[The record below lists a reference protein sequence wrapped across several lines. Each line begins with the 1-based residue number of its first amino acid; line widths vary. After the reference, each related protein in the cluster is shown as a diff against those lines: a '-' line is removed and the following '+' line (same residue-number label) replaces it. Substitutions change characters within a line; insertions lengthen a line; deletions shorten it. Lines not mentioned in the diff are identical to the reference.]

1 MITVLIAG
9 ILGFIISFSA
19 IPLFIKQMQKLK
31 LGQLIREEGPAAH
44 QHKAG
49 TPTMAGLIFIPAA
62 VVAYLLA
69 LLINAAV
76 FGTSPVPS
84 ATALLTFGFTLGM
97 LGVGAADD
105 IMKFRNQGNEGL
117 TENQKTIGLL
127 AVTLPFAYLVFQ
139 FPNAAGVTPA
149 STAISFVRDL
159 PFDFMAAGAIGGTIL
174 MVLWITLISLS
185 GTNAVNFTDG
195 LDGLAGGA
203 TMTIFTGYL
212 AVTCLLYTSD
222 AADE

>member
-62 VVAYLLA
+62 IVAYLLA

-84 ATALLTFGFTLGM
+84 ATALLTLGFTLGM

-117 TENQKTIGLL
+117 E
-127 AVTLPFAYLVFQ
+127 
-139 FPNAAGVTPA
+139 
-149 STAISFVRDL
+149 S
-159 PFDFMAAGAIGGTIL
+159 
-174 MVLWITLISLS
+174 
-185 GTNAVNFTDG
+185 
-195 LDGLAGGA
+195 
-203 TMTIFTGYL
+203 
-212 AVTCLLYTSD
+212 
-222 AADE
+222 

>member
-49 TPTMAGLIFIPAA
+49 TPTMPGLIFIPAA

-76 FGTSPVPS
+76 P
-84 ATALLTFGFTLGM
+84 L
-97 LGVGAADD
+97 
-105 IMKFRNQGNEGL
+105 
-117 TENQKTIGLL
+117 
-127 AVTLPFAYLVFQ
+127 
-139 FPNAAGVTPA
+139 
-149 STAISFVRDL
+149 
-159 PFDFMAAGAIGGTIL
+159 TIL
-174 MVLWITLISLS
+174 
-185 GTNAVNFTDG
+185 
-195 LDGLAGGA
+195 
-203 TMTIFTGYL
+203 
-212 AVTCLLYTSD
+212 
-222 AADE
+222 